1 MAVVHSLTEAI
12 DNLYTTTWQNMK
24 SKATD
29 QIFDATPFWFWLKE
43 HGHLKAVEGGRFIT
57 EPLRYAKSERVQFI
71 GRGGTVNL
79 DRNEYLTAAIYDWKY
94 LVDSLVRFG
103 VDDQKNRGKNQIM
116 SQMETDL
123 SVSQQSLI
131 DQMETSLFSENSDVL
146 AFLGLR
152 DVVQDDPTNDETF
165 AAINQQ
171 NNTWWRNQFKDMAS
185 ESFAAFGLAR
195 MRTLFNNCGNN
206 MSSDFPDFIVSGQTP
221 YERYEDS
228 VEEQKRI
235 VNKKLGDASF
245 ENIEYKGVPMVWS
258 PACANTRMYFLNTRH
273 LNFTYDPM
281 MFFDMT
287 EWKPIPDQ
295 VNDRA
300 AQIIL
305 AGELTTGRR
314 RVHGVLFGMDTD

>member
-1 MAVVHSLTEAI
+1 MAVVHSLTESI

-24 SKATD
+24 SEVMD
-29 QIFDATPFWFWLKE
+29 NIFDATPFWFWLKE
-43 HGHLKAVEGGRFIT
+43 HGRLKPVEGGRFIT

-79 DRNEYLTAAIYDWKY
+79 DRNEYLTAAIYNWKY
-94 LVDSLVRFG
+94 LVDSIVRFG
-103 VDDQKNRGKNQIM
+103 VDDQKNRGKNQIIN
-116 SQMETDL
+116 QMNADL
-123 SVSQQSLI
+123 EVSKQSLI
-131 DQMETSLFSENSDVL
+131 DKMELTLFADNTDVL
-146 AFLGLR
+146 EFLGLQ
-152 DVVQDDPTNDETF
+152 DLVQDDPTSNETF
-165 AAINQQ
+165 AGVNQLT
-171 NNTWWRNQFKDMAS
+171 NTWWRNQFTDMTG

-206 MSSDFPDFIVSGQTP
+206 MASDFPDLIVSGQTP
-221 YERYEDS
+221 YERYEDT

-245 ENIEYKGVPMVWS
+245 ENIEYKGVPMIWS
-258 PACANTRMYFLNTRH
+258 PSAASTRMYMLNTNH

-281 MFFDMT
+281 MLFDIT

-314 RVHGVLFGMDTD
+314 RVHGVIFGQDTD

>member
-24 SKATD
+24 SD
-29 QIFDATPFWFWLKE
+29 VIDNIFDATPFWFWLKE
-43 HGHLKAVEGGRFIT
+43 HGRLKSVEGGRFIT

-79 DRNEYLTAAIYDWKY
+79 DRNEYLTAAIYNWKY
-94 LVDSLVRFG
+94 LVDSIVRFG
-103 VDDQKNRGKNQIM
+103 VDDQKNRGKNQIIN
-116 SQMETDL
+116 QMDSDL
-123 SVSQQSLI
+123 DVSKQSLI
-131 DQMETSLFSENSDVL
+131 DKMETTLFADNTNAL
-146 AFLGLR
+146 NFLGLQ
-152 DVVQDDPTNDETF
+152 DLVQDDPTNSETV
-165 AAINQQ
+165 AGVNQ
-171 NNTWWRNQFKDMAS
+171 NTNTWWRNQFTDMAG

-195 MRTLFNNCGNN
+195 MRTLFNNCGQN
-206 MSSDFPDFIVSGQTP
+206 MASDFPDIIVAGQTP
-221 YERYEDS
+221 YERYEDT

-245 ENIEYKGVPMVWS
+245 ENIEYKGVPMIWS
-258 PACANTRMYFLNTRH
+258 PACANTRMYMLNSRF

-300 AQIIL
+300 AQIVL
-305 AGELTTGRR
+305 AGELTTSRR
-314 RVHGVLFGMDTD
+314 KVHGVLFGLDTD

>member
-1 MAVVHSLTEAI
+1 MAAVHSLTEAI

-24 SKATD
+24 SEAID

-43 HGHLKAVEGGRFIT
+43 HGRLKPVEGGRFIT

-79 DRNEYLTAAIYDWKY
+79 DRNEYLTAAIYNWKY
-94 LVDSLVRFG
+94 LVDSIVRFG
-103 VDDQKNRGKNQIM
+103 VDDQKNRGKNQII
-116 SQMETDL
+116 SQMQSDL
-123 SVSQQSLI
+123 DVSQQSLI
-131 DQMETSLFSENSDVL
+131 DQMETSMFGDNTDVL
-146 AFLGLR
+146 EFLGMQDL
-152 DVVQDDPTNDETF
+152 VQDDPTSVETF
-165 AAINQQ
+165 AAIDQ
-171 NNTWWRNQFKDMAS
+171 NANTWWQNQLFDMTG

-195 MRTLFNNCGNN
+195 MRTLFNDCGQN
-206 MSSDFPDFIVSGQTP
+206 MASDFPDLLVSGQTP
-221 YERYEDS
+221 YERYEDT

-235 VNKKLGDASF
+235 VNKTLGDASF
-245 ENIEYKGVPMVWS
+245 ENIEYKGVPMIWS
-258 PACANTRMYFLNTRH
+258 PSCANTRMYMLNTKH

-314 RVHGVLFGMDTD
+314 RVHGVLFGLDTD